1 MRTSTLGFLSTSFVI
16 NSMSFASGISTLAAA
31 NANPD
36 RFITFIKDVLMQ
48 QVFKS
53 EEARLLVLD
62 TLCILCQNLKSQ
74 VSDSESAKDNYEA
87 LVVHCRSKYL

>member
-1 MRTSTLGFLSTSFVI
+1 
-16 NSMSFASGISTLAAA
+16 MSFASGISTLAAA

-48 QVFKS
+48 QVNHFFIFKVFKS